1 MIYLILKLNRNYST
15 IIAPQNYYVTFD
27 NDLIVAYNN
36 KTYWEI
42 CDDINIEIN
51 FLLKKY
57 LLPAN
62 GLRVTLTK

>member
-15 IIAPQNYYVTFD
+15 IIAPQNYCVTFH
-27 NDLIVAYNN
+27 NNLNVACDN

-42 CDDINIEIN
+42 CNDINIEIS
-51 FLLKKY
+51 FLLNKY